1 MEEQVLDETT
11 PEQAPAPKPKMP
23 IGKVVLI
30 NFAIMLCYMAITGAG
45 KGEAGLGNLALDA
58 VLVTMQAG
66 LNFLVGFIMVFG
78 DKTKQIGGALM
89 ISGLLVGVIGFG
101 ACISK
106 AAVFG

>member
-1 MEEQVLDETT
+1 MEEQVLDQTT
-11 PEQAPAPKPKMP
+11 PEPAPKPKMP

-30 NFAIMLCYMAITGAG
+30 NFGLMICYMALSGIG
-45 KGEAGLGNLALDA
+45 KGEEGLGNLMIDA

-89 ISGLLVGVIGFG
+89 IAGLLVGVIGFG
-101 ACISK
+101 ACIGK
-106 AAVFG
+106 ATLAG